1 MNNRVIIIA
10 GPTASGKSKLAIHK
24 AQEVNGVIINADS
37 MQVYKNTP
45 IISAVPS
52 FEEKQLVEHRLY
64 EIYDNIFNGT
74 VVDWLDLAVK
84 EIKDVWAKNQ
94 VPIVVG
100 GTGMYIDN
108 LINGTTPIPEVISD
122 IRKQAYDILQNGGL
136 SALYDEL
143 KKIDVKAA
151 SKLSPNDSTRV
162 RRAYEIMLQTGI
174 SVCEWY
180 EKPMIKKLP
189 EAEFEVYKII
199 PEMKELEVRC
209 YKRFD
214 IMMRL
219 GALEEVKYLH
229 QRNLDRNLPSM
240 KMLGVPE
247 LLSFLDGKTDLD
259 EAVDLAK
266 LHTRQYAKRQLTW
279 FRNKLITDNVIDY
292 CF

>member
-108 LINGTTPIPEVISD
+108 LINGTTPIPEVIPD

-199 PEMKELEVRC
+199 PEMKDLEVRC

-279 FRNKLITDNVIDY
+279 FRNKLDTDNVIGC